1 MGPKAFLKGIPKES
15 AKLTQ
20 KIYAVVPWWKSN
32 SLVESK
38 QTTQLFD
45 GITLKSVIIV
55 DEE

>member
-45 GITLKSVIIV
+45 GITLKRVIIV